1 MKMKLFAVVILLAS
15 ITACQAQVSYQ
26 MLEGTWKIEGKEKY
40 EVWEKANGT
49 LKGES
54 YNVKDGIRKT
64 TETLEIKEENGKVVY
79 RATVPNQNN
88 GATIPFTLNADK
100 TEILSFENPE
110 HDFPTQIIY
119 EPVSDSR
126 VLVKVLGADDKGF
139 SYYMDK
145 Q

>member
-1 MKMKLFAVVILLAS
+1 MKLFVLLLQLGFVG
-15 ITACQAQVSYQ
+15 ACQAQVSYK

-40 EVWEKANGT
+40 EVWEKTNGT

-54 YNVKDGIRKT
+54 YSVKDGIRRT
-64 TETLEIKEENGKVVY
+64 TETLEIKEENGNVVY

-88 GATIPFTLNADK
+88 GAAIPFTLNVNKA
-100 TEILSFENPE
+100 EILSFENPE

-119 EPVSDSR
+119 EPVSESR
-126 VLVKVLGADDKGF
+126 VLVKVLGGDDKGF

>member
-1 MKMKLFAVVILLAS
+1 MKMKLFAVVVLLAS
-15 ITACQAQVSYQ
+15 FTACRAQVNYE

-54 YNVKDGIRKT
+54 YSVKDGIRRT
-64 TETLEIKEENGKVVY
+64 TETLEIKEENGNVVY

-88 GATIPFTLNADK
+88 GATIPFTLNVDK
-100 TEILSFENPE
+100 AGILSFENPE

-126 VLVKVLGADDKGF
+126 VLVKVLGSDGKGF

>member
-1 MKMKLFAVVILLAS
+1 MKMKLFTLLILFVS
-15 ITACQAQVSYQ
+15 ITACQAQVSYKI
-26 MLEGTWKIEGKEKY
+26 LEGTWKIEGKEKY
-40 EVWEKANGT
+40 EVWESDNSGLT
-49 LKGES
+49 GSS
-54 YNVKDGIRKT
+54 YGIKDGAKRT
-64 TETLEIKEENGKVVY
+64 TETLEIKEEEGKVIY

-100 TEILSFENPE
+100 AEILSFENPE

-126 VLVKVLGADDKGF
+126 VLVKVLGGDGKGF

>member
-1 MKMKLFAVVILLAS
+1 MRLFLLSTALFLFS
-15 ITACQAQVSYQ
+15 ACQKQVNYL

-40 EVWEKANGT
+40 EVWEKT
-49 LKGES
+49 KSTFKGES
-54 YNVKDGIRKT
+54 FSKKDGIKRT
-64 TETLEIKEENGKVVY
+64 TETLEIKEENGNVVY

-88 GATIPFTLNADK
+88 GAAIPFTLNTSKA
-100 TEILSFENPE
+100 EILSFENSE

-126 VLVKVLGADDKGF
+126 LLVKVLGGDGKGF

>member
-1 MKMKLFAVVILLAS
+1 MKLFALLALFGVV
-15 ITACQAQVSYQ
+15 TACQAQVNYE

-40 EVWEKANGT
+40 EVWEKTKSAF
-49 LKGES
+49 KGES
-54 YNVKDGIRKT
+54 YSKKDGIKRT
-64 TETLEIKEENGKVVY
+64 TETLEIKEENGNVVY
-79 RATVPNQNN
+79 RATVPNQNK
-88 GATIPFTLNADK
+88 GATIPFTINTSKA
-100 TEILSFENPE
+100 EILSFENAE

-126 VLVKVLGADDKGF
+126 LLVKVLGGDGKGF